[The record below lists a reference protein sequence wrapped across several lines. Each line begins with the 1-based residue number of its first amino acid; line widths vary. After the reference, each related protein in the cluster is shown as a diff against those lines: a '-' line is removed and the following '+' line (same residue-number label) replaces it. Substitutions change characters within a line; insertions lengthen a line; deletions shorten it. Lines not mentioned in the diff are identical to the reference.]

1 MREPLEEDGPVKNET
16 VFLSRVISV
25 KHLKIAVAVLGL
37 FASTASFADQGD
49 IIARVRAISIRP
61 DVHTSGTLS
70 TLGTSVNE
78 ATVPEIDF
86 TYMVRKHIG
95 VELILGTS
103 RHKVTSNAG
112 SLGGLS
118 VLPPTLTAQWHF
130 NPDGRVRPYVG
141 AGINYSWFYND
152 KLTYGGEGVGVKHS
166 SFGPALQIG
175 VDVQVS
181 KRIFVNLD
189 LKKLWMR
196 TDPTLGGAS
205 LGTLKIDPWVIGVG
219 VGTTF

>member
-1 MREPLEEDGPVKNET
+1 MK
-16 VFLSRVISV
+16 
-25 KHLKIAVAVLGL
+25 KWKIAVATIGL
-37 FASTASFADQGD
+37 LASTASFADQGD

-70 TLGTSVNE
+70 ALGTSVNE
-78 ATVPEIDF
+78 ATVPEVDF
-86 TYMVRKHIG
+86 TYMIRDHIG
-95 VELILGTS
+95 LELILGTS
-103 RHKVTSNAG
+103 RHKVTSTAG

-118 VLPPTLTAQWHF
+118 VLPPTLTLQYHF
-130 NPDGRVRPYVG
+130 NPQGRVRPYVG
-141 AGINYSWFYND
+141 AGVNYSWFYND
-152 KLTYGGEGVGVKHS
+152 KLTYGGEGVQVKHS

-181 KRIFVNLD
+181 KKIFVNLD

-196 TDPTLGGAS
+196 TDPTLGGQS
-205 LGTLKIDPWVIGVG
+205 LGVLHIDPWVIGVG

>member
-1 MREPLEEDGPVKNET
+1 MKKNQMGKA
-16 VFLSRVISV
+16 IA
-25 KHLKIAVAVLGL
+25 IAVAVLAGVC
-37 FASTASFADQGD
+37 STPSFAEQGD

-61 DVHTSGTLS
+61 DVKTSGTL
-70 TLGTSVNE
+70 TALDASVNE
-78 ATVPEIDF
+78 ATVPEVDF
-86 TYMVRKHIG
+86 TYMIRNHIG

-103 RHKVTSNAG
+103 RHKVTSSAG

-118 VLPPTLTAQWHF
+118 VLPPTLTLQYHF
-130 NPDGRVRPYVG
+130 NPEGRVRPYVG
-141 AGINYSWFYND
+141 AGVNYSWFYND
-152 KLTYGGEGVGVKHS
+152 KLTYGGEGVAVKHS

-205 LGTLKIDPWVIGVG
+205 IGTLKIDPWVVGVG
-219 VGTTF
+219 VGTVF

>member
-1 MREPLEEDGPVKNET
+1 MRKL
-16 VFLSRVISV
+16 
-25 KHLKIAVAVLGL
+25 IAAGAAALGL
-37 FASTASFADQGD
+37 LASTNSWADQGD

-70 TLGTSVNE
+70 ALSTSINE

-86 TYMVRKHIG
+86 TYMIRDHIG

-118 VLPPTLTAQWHF
+118 VLPPTLTLQYHF
-130 NPDGRVRPYVG
+130 NPQGRVRPYVG
-141 AGINYSWFYND
+141 AGVNYSWFYND
-152 KLTYGGEGVGVKHS
+152 KLTYGGEGVQVKHS

-181 KRIFVNLD
+181 KKIFVNLD

-196 TDPTLGGAS
+196 TDPELGGAS
-205 LGTLKIDPWVIGVG
+205 LGTLKIDPWVLGIG

>member
-1 MREPLEEDGPVKNET
+1 MRNPKLA
-16 VFLSRVISV
+16 
-25 KHLKIAVAVLGL
+25 IAVTGL
-37 FASTASFADQGD
+37 LVGLSGSNASFADQGD

-61 DVHTSGTLS
+61 EVSASGTLA

-78 ATVPEIDF
+78 ASVPELDF
-86 TYMVRKHIG
+86 TYMIRDHIG
-95 VELILGTS
+95 IETILGTS

-118 VLPPTLTAQWHF
+118 VLPPTVTLQYHF
-130 NPDGRVRPYVG
+130 NPQGRVRPYVG
-141 AGINYSWFYND
+141 AGVNYSLFYND
-152 KLTYGGEGVGVKHS
+152 KLTYGGEGVQVKRD

-175 VDVQVS
+175 VDIQVS

-205 LGTLKIDPWVIGVG
+205 LGTLKIDPWVVGVG
-219 VGTTF
+219 VGTKF